1 MVPNDEL
8 PENMVIT
15 YNNWSAKFD
24 YKKPLKVF
32 HKTKL
37 AEKGITTEDVQ
48 GTLTRATELMSNYRG

>member
-8 PENMVIT
+8 PENMVVT

-24 YKKPLKVF
+24 YKKVPKVF

-37 AEKGITTEDVQ
+37 AEKGITAEDVQ
-48 GTLTRATELMSNYRG
+48 GTLTKATEIM

>member
-8 PENMVIT
+8 PENMVVT

-24 YKKPLKVF
+24 YKKVPKVF

-37 AEKGITTEDVQ
+37 AEKGITAEDV
-48 GTLTRATELMSNYRG
+48 